1 MGWERVDGSAI
12 WMGGSGF
19 DVEQMAAKY
28 VVARN
33 SLLSL
38 DRPRLAGSGGEACG
52 WFVCSVYSYWGVY
65 GLGRGR
71 VALTCDCTW
80 VLFWCGDEENVR
92 WGKRD
97 GGVVLVIWIAMT
109 WDCLRI
115 ELAHLD

>member
-1 MGWERVDGSAI
+1 MGWEWVDGSAI

-71 VALTCDCTW
+71 VALIW
-80 VLFWCGDEENVR
+80 VTALGFCFGVGMRRMCVGGKGMVVWCWLYG
-92 WGKRD
+92 
-97 GGVVLVIWIAMT
+97 
-109 WDCLRI
+109 
-115 ELAHLD
+115 